1 MNLKTIDLCAGIGG
15 IRRGFELA
23 GGYTNV
29 ASAEIDEMACKTY
42 EHLFGEN
49 PLNDVTSEKF
59 KKYLQSLHY
68 DVLLAGFPCQT
79 FSSVGLRQGF
89 EDKTKGTIFFDIA
102 KIIQITGPK
111 VIFLENVQNL
121 LSHDKKSTFA
131 TIVDTLDRQLDYH
144 IIGITHDEN
153 GRPQYKRSAFL
164 RNSRNYGIPQNRP
177 RVYIIAFSRAYFGKY
192 ISLLP
197 QETPTKRSGSVI
209 YKDLKDVLDEDV
221 NPRFFLSEGY
231 LNTLERH
238 IVRQHERGY
247 GFGYQVV
254 NLQDI
259 EHPVANTLLA
269 TGGAGRE
276 RNLIYDP
283 VNGKKYGGMELK
295 GKKSRINDKCIR
307 TMTPNEWGRLQGFV
321 GYAFVDKNGID
332 TFSFPQEVSDVQKFK
347 QLGNSV
353 TIPVVEEFA
362 KFIQCCC
369 DEVYKRLSKIEK
381 RLFGMYGNEFLMCNK
396 IYCVL
401 SNTLREKTLNTYFD
415 IVHFF
420 GSNDFRVKE
429 LALYLNVSSVRAS
442 HIVSQLTEA
451 GCILRNT
458 NGSYCFKNLHFTGDV
473 ERKEKQDGRSL

>member
-29 ASAEIDEMACKTY
+29 ASAETDEMACKTY

-49 PLNDVTSEKF
+49 PYNDVTGEEF
-59 KKYLQSLHY
+59 KKYLQNLQY
-68 DVLLAGFPCQT
+68 DVLLAGFPCQA

-102 KIIQITGPK
+102 KIIRITSPK

-121 LSHDKKSTFA
+121 LSHDRKSTFA

-153 GRPQYKRSAFL
+153 GEPRYKRSAFL

-177 RVYIIAFSRAYFGKY
+177 RVYIVAFSRAYFGKY
-192 ISLLP
+192 VSLLP
-197 QETPTKRSGSVI
+197 QETPTKRVGTAI
-209 YKDLKDVLDEDV
+209 YKDLKDVLDKEV
-221 NPRFFLSEGY
+221 SPRFFLSEGY
-231 LNTLERH
+231 LETLEKH

-247 GFGYQVV
+247 GFGYQIV
-254 NLQDI
+254 NSQHI

-283 VNGKKYGGMELK
+283 VNGMKYSGMELK
-295 GKKSRINDKCIR
+295 GKKSRINNKCIR
-307 TMTPNEWGRLQGFV
+307 TMTPTEWGRLQGFI
-321 GYAFVDKNGID
+321 GYAFVDKDGVD

-369 DEVYKRLSKIEK
+369 NEIYKRLSTVEK
-381 RLFGMYGNEFLMCNK
+381 RLFEMYGNEFLMCNK
-396 IYCVL
+396 IYCAL
-401 SNTLREKTLNTYFD
+401 SDTLREKTLNTYFD
-415 IVHFF
+415 IVHYFE
-420 GSNDFRVKE
+420 SNKFRVKE
-429 LALYLNVSSVRAS
+429 LASYLNVSSGRAS
-442 HIVSQLTEA
+442 QIVSQLAEA
-451 GCILRNT
+451 GCILRNMD
-458 NGSYCFKNLHFTGDV
+458 GSYCFRNLQLTNDD
-473 ERKEKQDGRSL
+473 ERRGK